1 LLRRAHG
8 CAGDPAGP
16 VVGTGSTDLRLPA
29 HRYRPAGAGLWSGQ
43 EPHGLGR
50 DQRVGHSRHH
60 PGPVLDRDRLQLA
73 GACRGLRHHPALL
86 GDMVTKMGVPIF
98 WPFYKKRIGQGRGF
112 ATDGPVEQK
121 VITPLLTV
129 GVVIGSIY
137 LFDWPALLPEY

>member
-1 LLRRAHG
+1 M
-8 CAGDPAGP
+8 PAAARTASG
-16 VVGTGSTDLRLPA
+16 VINALATAAITLALYSTGTDYSWL
-29 HRYRPAGAGLWSGQ
+29 GLAVAFGIIL
-43 EPHGLGR
+43 HFF
-50 DQRVGHSRHH
+50 
-60 PGPVLDRDRLQLA
+60 
-73 GACRGLRHHPALL
+73 